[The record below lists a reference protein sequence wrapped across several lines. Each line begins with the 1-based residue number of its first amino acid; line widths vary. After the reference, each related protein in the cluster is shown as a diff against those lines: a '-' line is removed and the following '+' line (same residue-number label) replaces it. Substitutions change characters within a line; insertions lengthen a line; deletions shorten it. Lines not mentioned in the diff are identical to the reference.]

1 MTTDSNSS
9 IEELAFAPT
18 PIGEISLRRRR
29 DPRILGVDIL
39 ELKLGDEF
47 LMSSLFHASEDALA
61 TRGLAPFVGQAI
73 DVVIGGLGLG
83 YTAAAALAV
92 PGLRSLVVV
101 DYLAAVIDWHRRG
114 VVPLGPQLVADPR
127 CRLVHADFF
136 EVAQGEAAAFD
147 PARPAQRYH
156 AVLLDVDHSP
166 RELLDPRSAAFYSTA
181 GLTRL
186 ARQLL
191 PQGVFALWSNDP
203 PDDAFVAVL
212 QTVFVRV
219 ATEVIR
225 FPNPYQDHDAS
236 STLYI
241 AQRRLAG

>member
-1 MTTDSNSS
+1 MTTHSS
-9 IEELAFAPT
+9 VEELAFAQT
-18 PIGEISLRRRR
+18 PIGEVSLRLRR
-29 DPRILGVDIL
+29 DPRIPGVDL
-39 ELKLGDEF
+39 YELKLGDEF

-61 TRGLAPFVGQAI
+61 TRGLAPFAGAPI

-114 VVPLGPQLVADPR
+114 VMPLGPTVCADPR
-127 CRLVHADFF
+127 CRFVHGDFF
-136 EVAQGEAAAFD
+136 ELAQGEATAFD

-166 RELLDPRSAAFYSTA
+166 RELLDPRSAAFYSAA
-181 GLTRL
+181 GLQRL
-186 ARQLL
+186 SRHLL

-203 PDDAFVAVL
+203 PDAEFVAIME
-212 QTVFVRV
+212 TVFVRV
-219 ATEVIR
+219 TAEVIR

-236 STLYI
+236 STVYV
-241 AQRRLAG
+241 AQGRVAG